1 MSNALP
7 TSVLVLL
14 SSSLRSFALRG
25 EAFLVRT
32 RCCLLCARL
41 TTYCTRTYLL
51 FLSLSLSF
59 FLSSFF
65 ARSYLRNVV
74 DAHASLA
81 VINAIIIS
89 TKRSYRPAVFSS
101 STVVFLVPICAAIEL
116 CHSREDPP
124 LSRVSQFLSLSLSR
138 EKKRRTKLSRGI
150 IISLPSFLHSDLVF
164 RRMEG
169 RRRERIHHVAKRRRR
184 GRLLRVHTPRV
195 HWPPIRGSIA
205 RSSIIP
211 YLPRRFPPAEVSRR
225 PEHRFFDH
233 IKIHFHA
240 AAHRDSTT
248 ASAAVLPTV
257 LPASRGHA
265 LLAMK
270 SIPRCCALA
279 FSVAHDRPEMRSRIP
294 FPTSYLGTKKGGRE
308 GVRIE

>member
-169 RRRERIHHVAKRRRR
+169 RRRERIHHVAKRRRVAAFSASTHR
-184 GRLLRVHTPRV
+184 GFTGPLSVDLLLARVLFR
-195 HWPPIRGSIA
+195 ICRGGFHQ
-205 RSSIIP
+205 
-211 YLPRRFPPAEVSRR
+211 RRF
-225 PEHRFFDH
+225 
-233 IKIHFHA
+233 HA
-240 AAHRDSTT
+240 G
-248 ASAAVLPTV
+248 L
-257 LPASRGHA
+257 
-265 LLAMK
+265 
-270 SIPRCCALA
+270 SID
-279 FSVAHDRPEMRSRIP
+279 FSI
-294 FPTSYLGTKKGGRE
+294 T
-308 GVRIE
+308 

>member
-138 EKKRRTKLSRGI
+138 KEETNEI
-150 IISLPSFLHSDLVF
+150 IERDNNISPEFPSFGSRFSKDGGKKKGEDSP
-164 RRMEG
+164 RRQKTT
-169 RRRERIHHVAKRRRR
+169 A
-184 GRLLRVHTPRV
+184 
-195 HWPPIRGSIA
+195 WPPSPRPHTTGSLA
-205 RSSIIP
+205 P
-211 YLPRRFPPAEVSRR
+211 YPWIYCSLEYYSVFAEEVSTSGG
-225 PEHRFFDH
+225 F
-233 IKIHFHA
+233 
-240 AAHRDSTT
+240 T
-248 ASAAVLPTV
+248 
-257 LPASRGHA
+257 PA
-265 LLAMK
+265 
-270 SIPRCCALA
+270 
-279 FSVAHDRPEMRSRIP
+279 
-294 FPTSYLGTKKGGRE
+294 
-308 GVRIE
+308 

>member
-1 MSNALP
+1 
-7 TSVLVLL
+7 
-14 SSSLRSFALRG
+14 
-25 EAFLVRT
+25 
-32 RCCLLCARL
+32 
-41 TTYCTRTYLL
+41 
-51 FLSLSLSF
+51 
-59 FLSSFF
+59 
-65 ARSYLRNVV
+65 
-74 DAHASLA
+74 
-81 VINAIIIS
+81 
-89 TKRSYRPAVFSS
+89 
-101 STVVFLVPICAAIEL
+101 
-116 CHSREDPP
+116 
-124 LSRVSQFLSLSLSR
+124 
-138 EKKRRTKLSRGI
+138 
-150 IISLPSFLHSDLVF
+150 
-164 RRMEG
+164 MEG
-169 RRRERIHHVAKRRRR
+169 RRRERIHQKTTR

-294 FPTSYLGTKKGGRE
+294 FPTSYLGTKKGGRA
-308 GVRIE
+308 